1 MCGHPFVP
9 IQILTGD
16 TRKGCYTRHSRLLDE
31 RWSLPQKPCIEQSFE
46 SSPESRGSQTSG
58 VLPVLFVQAKR
69 IKLFPFGKF
78 RGSANLDSARRN
90 GGFAQTKL
98 KPSKK
103 ELRGSANLDHA
114 FRFSRSRK
122 SASVLRFTSKLKSTS
137 ASSTHTLTPTA
148 YNAQTNRLSAAITST

>member
-1 MCGHPFVP
+1 MLAGHFSENHESS
-9 IQILTGD
+9 GD
-16 TRKGCYTRHSRLLDE
+16 LNR
-31 RWSLPQKPCIEQSFE
+31 
-46 SSPESRGSQTSG
+46 SPESRGSQTSG

-103 ELRGSANLDHA
+103 KIRGSANLAHA

-122 SASVLRFTSKLKSTS
+122 SASVLRFTSKLKST
-137 ASSTHTLTPTA
+137 
-148 YNAQTNRLSAAITST
+148 NANKVQTFVHKAGRQIKNSLGGKTEKPQRLSFLCFIRKFSAH